1 MYKKERKVQ
10 NRNGD
15 EMKLFMVV
23 LTALFPFLHEK
34 SYKAEVVSCQK
45 NQIVVKSEGSVLYLS
60 LFNTKITDDKGWEMT
75 CSLLEDANTV
85 TFEIDPSSK
94 IAEKLPVYLFAD
106 ETLLQEELLKK
117 GYAYPI
123 IKNPQYTYEKRMEEA
138 YNAVK
143 VLAQDSKEESH
154 SLAFQGPLYF
164 GIAFLLW
171 ITIIFGYFNKQKKA
185 KKRNISKI

>member
-1 MYKKERKVQ
+1 MVMK
-10 NRNGD
+10 
-15 EMKLFMVV
+15 MKLFMIV

-45 NQIVVKSEGSVLYLS
+45 DQIIVKSEGSELNLS
-60 LFNTKITDDKGWEMT
+60 LFNTKITDDKGWDMT
-75 CSLLEDANTV
+75 CSLLEEANTV

-94 IAEKLPVYLFAD
+94 ITKDLPVYLFAD
-106 ETLLQEELLKK
+106 EMLLQEELLKK

-138 YNAVK
+138 YNATNVIAK
-143 VLAQDSKEESH
+143 DTEEESH
-154 SLAFQGPLYF
+154 SPAFQGPLYF

-171 ITIIFGYFNKQKKA
+171 GSIIFGYFNKKKKA
-185 KKRNISKI
+185 KKGNINKI